1 MIIQV
6 KLNICLVPW
15 CNWAGTANRGNTEI
29 LPVGWNHKVWA
40 IPLCKWAMPT
50 AFSLGLHL

>member
-1 MIIQV
+1 MIIQM

-15 CNWAGTANRGNTEI
+15 SNWAGTANRSNTEI

-40 IPLCKWAMPT
+40 IPLCKWSVPT
-50 AFSLGLHL
+50 ALSLGLHL